1 MASGTA
7 LAALGVTT
15 GAPCVIPALIVWGI
29 TSYLTK
35 DKLDEKVKNADL
47 KHKVD
52 ENYKN
57 EDYIT
62 YDEITYVYHDGTEE
76 TKMINVKN
84 FTRIISK

>member
-7 LAALGVTT
+7 LAALGVAT
-15 GAPCVIPALIVWGI
+15 GAPCVIPALVIWGI

-57 EDYIT
+57 HQNCIY
-62 YDEITYVYHDGTEE
+62 
-76 TKMINVKN
+76 
-84 FTRIISK
+84 

>member
-1 MASGTA
+1 MTP
-7 LAALGVTT
+7 
-15 GAPCVIPALIVWGI
+15 GAPIAIPAFIVWGV

-35 DKLDEKVKNADL
+35 EKLDEKVKNADL

-52 ENYKN
+52 ENHKN

-76 TKMINVKN
+76 TKMINIKN